1 MESKKDLNWKILGAE
16 RFCWDSTVSN
26 LTNKQIQAIFFHVW

>member
-26 LTNKQIQAIFFHVW
+26 LTNKLIQAIFFHVW